1 METSPENPPKY
12 IMATILMPI
21 QVNNLEEDD
30 FICLQEHAKVSLE
43 FCKELP
49 VAKEGEGYGGLADK
63 IHALYANYRESE
75 VEVGMETEVVKK
87 EEEELEKGVVG
98 LLDSEVA
105 GKWKHPKRAMKHNI
119 TYRSF
124 RENQKSHRYT
134 FRNLS

>member
-49 VAKEGEGYGGLADK
+49 ITKEGEGYGGLAEK
-63 IHALYANYRESE
+63 IHALYANYREPE
-75 VEVGMETEVVKK
+75 VEAGMETEVVKK
-87 EEEELEKGVVG
+87 EEEDLDKGVVG
-98 LLDSEVA
+98 LLDMAV
-105 GKWKHPKRAMKHNI
+105 PRKRATKHNI

-134 FRNLS
+134 YRNLS

>member
-1 METSPENPPKY
+1 METSPENPLKY

-49 VAKEGEGYGGLADK
+49 VAKEGEGYGGLAEK
-63 IHALYANYRESE
+63 IHTLYANYREPE
-75 VEVGMETEVVKK
+75 VELVVEKEVKK
-87 EEEELEKGVVG
+87 EEEDLDKGAMG

>member
-49 VAKEGEGYGGLADK
+49 IAKEGEGYGGLAEK
-63 IHALYANYRESE
+63 IHALYDNYREPE
-75 VEVGMETEVVKK
+75 VEVEVKK
-87 EEEELEKGVVG
+87 EEEDLDKGAVG
-98 LLDSEVA
+98 LLDMGV
-105 GKWKHPKRAMKHNI
+105 PRKRATKHNI

-134 FRNLS
+134 YRNLS

>member
-49 VAKEGEGYGGLADK
+49 IAKEGEGYGGLAEK
-63 IHALYANYRESE
+63 IHALYANYREPE

-87 EEEELEKGVVG
+87 EEEDLDKEAVG
-98 LLDSEVA
+98 LLDM
-105 GKWKHPKRAMKHNI
+105 GIPRKRTVKHNI

-134 FRNLS
+134 YRNLS

>member
-30 FICLQEHAKVSLE
+30 FICLQEYAKVSLE

-49 VAKEGEGYGGLADK
+49 ITKEGEGYGGLAEK
-63 IHALYANYRESE
+63 IHALYANYREPE
-75 VEVGMETEVVKK
+75 HEAGMETEVVKK
-87 EEEELEKGVVG
+87 EEEDLDKGVVG
-98 LLDSEVA
+98 LLDM
-105 GKWKHPKRAMKHNI
+105 GIPRKRAVKHNI

-134 FRNLS
+134 YRNLS

>member
-49 VAKEGEGYGGLADK
+49 IAKEGEGYGGLAEK
-63 IHALYANYRESE
+63 IHALYANYREPE
-75 VEVGMETEVVKK
+75 VEAVMEMEVVKN
-87 EEEELEKGVVG
+87 EEEDLNKGAVG
-98 LLDSEVA
+98 LLNMGISR
-105 GKWKHPKRAMKHNI
+105 KRATKHNI

-134 FRNLS
+134 YRNLS

>member
-1 METSPENPPKY
+1 MDTSPENPLKY

-87 EEEELEKGVVG
+87 EEEDLDKGVVG

>member
-49 VAKEGEGYGGLADK
+49 IAKEGEGYGGLAEK
-63 IHALYANYRESE
+63 IHALYANYREPE

-87 EEEELEKGVVG
+87 EEEELDKGVVG
-98 LLDSEVA
+98 LLDSNMV
-105 GKWKHPKRAMKHNI
+105 GNSKHPKRATKHNI

-134 FRNLS
+134 YRNLS

>member
-63 IHALYANYRESE
+63 IHALYANYREP
-75 VEVGMETEVVKK
+75 VMEVGMETEMVKK
-87 EEEELEKGVVG
+87 EEEELDKGVVG
-98 LLDSEVA
+98 LLDMVV
-105 GKWKHPKRAMKHNI
+105 PRKRAMKHNI

-124 RENQKSHRYT
+124 RVNQKSHRYT
-134 FRNLS
+134 YRNLS